1 MRYFK
6 AIIGSRER
14 WISHLLLWIFICKK
28 NLLSLNFSP
37 RTYSG
42 ILYFLFFFC
51 VKMIN
56 NRTKFFLNSLK
67 MWFTS
72 AFSGNMNFNVILY
85 WKVSK
90 VLGKTGL
97 FNDPTVKFW
106 AVFSHLCASW
116 KSGYYIKVSGL
127 PFSVG
132 KWWIG
137 HRWTSF
143 SPAHKADIS
152 ALVKGRMWIKCV
164 CFECQV
170 SDLYFPQLLLLNAL
184 AIFWVSGSAFWTFSL
199 AKEKQPPANICLLVS
214 SCSNCGDVT
223 QVWVAKPNVSA
234 LFWGY
239 IYSSSV
245 KGDRSFFGKSN
256 GYGWDTESC

>member
-1 MRYFK
+1 MENNSMRYFK

-97 FNDPTVKFW
+97 FNDSTVKFW

-184 AIFWVSGSAFWTFSL
+184 AIFGFQAQHFEL
-199 AKEKQPPANICLLVS
+199 
-214 SCSNCGDVT
+214 
-223 QVWVAKPNVSA
+223 SA
-234 LFWGY
+234 LQRKNNLLPISAY
-239 IYSSSV
+239 
-245 KGDRSFFGKSN
+245 
-256 GYGWDTESC
+256 